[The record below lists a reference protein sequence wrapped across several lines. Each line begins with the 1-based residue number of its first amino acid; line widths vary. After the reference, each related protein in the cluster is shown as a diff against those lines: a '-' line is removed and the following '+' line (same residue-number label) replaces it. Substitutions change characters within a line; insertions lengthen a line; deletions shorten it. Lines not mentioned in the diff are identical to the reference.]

1 MGNEANMCRTA
12 TLSVK
17 IKNQGEF
24 AYRPHDFGD
33 SIIVERH
40 FSLSGA
46 SGFKIKNANGH
57 IISTKRSELDEI
69 SDYFALQLD
78 NPVNVLTQDMARQ
91 FLNNSTPADKYKFFL
106 KGVQLEQLDNDYHL
120 VEESVDG
127 TEAQLDHLKEEVD
140 VKKVALDRAQA
151 KLRQSEQQN
160 NVREKIRKASRQM
173 AWAQVEEQERV
184 RWIQNLF
191 NVTSLILC

>member
-1 MGNEANMCRTA
+1 MENNANTCRVA
-12 TLSVK
+12 TLAVQ

-24 AYRPHDFGD
+24 AYNHGEFGN

-40 FSLSGA
+40 FSITGT
-46 SGFKIKNANGH
+46 SGFRIKNANGH
-57 IISTKRSELDEI
+57 VISTKRSKLDEI

-91 FLNNSTPADKYKFFL
+91 FLNNSTPAEKYKFFL

-120 VEESVDG
+120 VEESVDAA
-127 TEAQLDHLKEEVD
+127 EAQLDNLKDDVD
-140 VKKVALDRAQA
+140 AKKNALVRAQT

-173 AWAQVEEQERV
+173 AWAQVEEQEQVGFLRYCCLV
-184 RWIQNLF
+184 
-191 NVTSLILC
+191 VDC